1 LNFKTLK
8 AKCLELFIE
17 ELIVESAKITKSK
30 QAKTITINHLKETIE
45 QNEKFDFLSDLMN
58 KY

>member
-1 LNFKTLK
+1 
-8 AKCLELFIE
+8 LELFIE

-30 QAKTITINHLKETIE
+30 QAKTITINHLKETVE
-45 QNEKFDFLSDLMN
+45 KNEKFDFLSDLMN